1 MVRGFSRRVVVV
13 KPQESCFFEQ
23 AIFILKDDPTLGS
36 GLKADDILKEAC
48 STAERYMK
56 RSGQKKRI
64 RLNPAFF
71 LAIGAGATGV
81 LWILSLLIGF

>member
-23 AIFILKDDPTLGS
+23 AIFILKDDPTFGS

-56 RSGQKKRI
+56 KGGKKRRL
-64 RLNPAFF
+64 RLNPA
-71 LAIGAGATGV
+71 LSIAVGAGATCV
-81 LWILSLLIGF
+81 LWFLSSFIKF